1 MAYVIAD
8 NIISPLGKT
17 SEENYLSV
25 KAGKSML
32 HAYEPGSYGVQDGF
46 CASLLD
52 VADATDAV
60 SEGILKTFFECLVY
74 ASASQ
79 AILQAGIDVS
89 RHRVLFILST
99 TKGAIEELDK
109 MEDKDIYLGAIAQRI
124 ATALGIKTKPIVVC
138 NACISGL
145 SALILA
151 NRLLDAYS
159 SYDYVVVCGA
169 DNPRRFIISGFQSLK
184 ALSTEP
190 CRPFDM
196 ERFGLNLGEAA
207 ATIVLGK
214 YPVNSKKDADI
225 QSLEQLELS
234 SSKNVWQIGQGYIK
248 NDAFHISA
256 PSKTSEGLYACLRET
271 LQGMKTEDIGFI
283 NAHGTATLFN
293 DQMESI
299 AIQRAGLSQVP
310 VDALKGYFGHTLG
323 AAGILETILCMK
335 AAEDHIIIGTRGFEE
350 LGVSGKMNIS
360 AENRSTDKPT
370 FVKML
375 SGFGGCN
382 ATLLAT
388 KENAVLANEVK
399 CVPLIRRHHVR
410 ITPNGVTVDG
420 NQLKI
425 KEKTEDSSMLTAIY
439 KQYIG
444 GYPKY
449 YKMDGLSRLGF
460 VASELLLKAE
470 ADSLSNQQNVIVQT
484 QLPLGVPADLQSAGK
499 QGVSKNENLQHAPI
513 EKLLHEFDR
522 AVILFNR
529 SSSIA
534 SDKRYLAS
542 IADKD
547 NYFPSPSI
555 FVYTLPNIVTG
566 EIAIRNGYH
575 GETSFY
581 VLADKDEAQMQE
593 ILQTVFMDTQTKSAI
608 AGWLD
613 YEDATHFEADL
624 YIVESISS

>member
-8 NIISPLGKT
+8 NIISPLGNT

-32 HAYEPGSYGVQDGF
+32 HAYEPGSHGVQDGF
-46 CASLLD
+46 CASLMGAD
-52 VADATDAV
+52 VA
-60 SEGILKTFFECLVY
+60 SFERLTY
-74 ASASQ
+74 ASARK
-79 AILQAGIDVS
+79 AIQQSGIDTAH
-89 RHRVLFILST
+89 HRVLFILST
-99 TKGAIEELDK
+99 TKGSIEKLGTE
-109 MEDKDIYLGAIAQRI
+109 EDADLYLGTTAQHI

-151 NRLLDAYS
+151 SRLLDVDS
-159 SYDYVVVCGA
+159 SETVSPTSGYDSTAHYDYAVVCGA
-169 DNPRRFIISGFQSLK
+169 DNPRRFIISGFLSLK

-207 ATIVLGK
+207 ATIVLGRT
-214 YPVNSKKDADI
+214 SAD
-225 QSLEQLELS
+225 EA
-234 SSKNVWQIGQGYIK
+234 WQIGQGYIK

-256 PSKTSEGLYACLRET
+256 PSKTSEGLYACLQET
-271 LQGMKTEDIGFI
+271 LQGVLPENIGFI

-299 AIQRAGLSQVP
+299 VIQRAGLLQVP
-310 VDALKGYFGHTLG
+310 ANALKGYFGHTLG

-335 AAEDHIIIGTRGFEE
+335 AADDHIIIGTRGFDE

-360 AENRSTDKPT
+360 AENRSTDKQT

-388 KENAVLANEVK
+388 REAEILRDTNISTLTRSHRVRITKKGVTIDGNLLEIKENAGDA
-399 CVPLIRRHHVR
+399 
-410 ITPNGVTVDG
+410 
-420 NQLKI
+420 
-425 KEKTEDSSMLTAIY
+425 SMLTSIY

-470 ADSLSNQQNVIVQT
+470 AATLSHE
-484 QLPLGVPADLQSAGK
+484 LKAE
-499 QGVSKNENLQHAPI
+499 SKVLS
-513 EKLLHEFDR
+513 HEFDR

-529 SSSIA
+529 SSSID
-534 SDKRYLAS
+534 SDKKYLAS

-581 VLADKDEAQMQE
+581 VLVDKDEAQMKE
-593 ILQTVFMDTQTKSAI
+593 ILQTAFMDRQTQSAV

-613 YEDATHFEADL
+613 YEDNTHFEADL
-624 YIVESISS
+624 YIVERPEGQKH

>member
-8 NIISPLGKT
+8 NIISPLGKN
-17 SEENYLSV
+17 SEGNYLSV

-32 HAYEPGSYGVQDGF
+32 HAYGAGSHGVQEGF
-46 CASLLD
+46 CASLI
-52 VADATDAV
+52 DAAV
-60 SEGILKTFFECLVY
+60 VQEAKLRTPFERLAY
-74 ASASQ
+74 ASARK
-79 AILQAGIDVS
+79 ALLQSGIDVA
-89 RHRVLFILST
+89 RHRVAFILST
-99 TKGAIEELDK
+99 TKGSIEELGIIDD
-109 MEDKDIYLGAIAQRI
+109 EEIYLGATAQHI
-124 ATALGIKTKPIVVC
+124 ATALGIETKPIVVC

-151 NRLLDAYS
+151 CRLLDVN
-159 SYDYVVVCGA
+159 YDYAVVCGA
-169 DNPRRFIISGFQSLK
+169 DSPRRFIISGFQSLK

-207 ATIVLGK
+207 ATIVLGRT
-214 YPVNSKKDADI
+214 
-225 QSLEQLELS
+225 S
-234 SSKNVWQIGQGYIK
+234 SHENAWQIGRGYIK

-256 PSKTSEGLYACLRET
+256 PSKTSEGLYACLQET
-271 LQGMKTEDIGFI
+271 LRKMKSEDIGFI

-310 VDALKGYFGHTLG
+310 TNALKGYFGHTLG

-335 AAEDHIIIGTRGFEE
+335 AADEHIIIGTRGFEE

-360 AENRSTDKPT
+360 AENRPTDKQA

-388 KENAVLANEVK
+388 REVGMQKEQVMHQKAGKQQEEQTSWRF
-399 CVPLIRRHHVR
+399 IRRHHVT
-410 ITPNGVTVDG
+410 ITTKGVTVDG
-420 NQLKI
+420 NRLTI
-425 KEKTEDSSMLTAIY
+425 NDDTIDASLLTAIY

-460 VASELLLKAE
+460 IASELLLKAE
-470 ADSLSNQQNVIVQT
+470 A
-484 QLPLGVPADLQSAGK
+484 GA
-499 QGVSKNENLQHAPI
+499 VSHA
-513 EKLLHEFDR
+513 FDR

-534 SDKRYLAS
+534 SDKKYLAS

-593 ILQTVFMDTQTKSAI
+593 ILQTAFMDGQTQSAVT
-608 AGWLD
+608 GWLD

-624 YIVESISS
+624 YIVERSSQSKE

>member
-8 NIISPLGKT
+8 NIISPLGNT

-32 HAYEPGSYGVQDGF
+32 HAYEPGSHGVQDRF
-46 CASLLD
+46 CASLIEQAVPT
-52 VADATDAV
+52 VAENTLNV
-60 SEGILKTFFECLVY
+60 SDFERLAF

-79 AILQAGIDVS
+79 AIRKSGIDIA

-99 TKGAIEELDK
+99 TKGAIEELGK
-109 MEDKDIYLGAIAQRI
+109 VEDEEIYLGATAQRI
-124 ATALGIKTKPIVVC
+124 ATALGITTKPIVVC

-151 NRLLDAYS
+151 SRLLDAKGFSAETSGS
-159 SYDYVVVCGA
+159 SDEFDVSTVDGCYDYAVVCGA
-169 DNPRRFIISGFQSLK
+169 DSPRRFIISGFQSLK

-214 YPVNSKKDADI
+214 KQADLKKLKVSRSSDGNDS
-225 QSLEQLELS
+225 SLR
-234 SSKNVWQIGQGYIK
+234 NAWQIGQGFIK

-256 PSKTSEGLYACLRET
+256 PSKTSEGLYACLQET
-271 LQGMKTEDIGFI
+271 LQGLKSSGLKSESIGFI

-299 AIQRAGLSQVP
+299 AIQRAGLSLVP
-310 VDALKGYFGHTLG
+310 VNALKGYFGHTLG

-360 AENRSTDKPT
+360 AENRLSDKST
-370 FVKML
+370 FIKML

-388 KENAVLANEVK
+388 QEAAVLANEGNLASPSKLSSVDK
-399 CVPLIRRHHVR
+399 KTTPVNISRLIRRHHVQ
-410 ITPNGVTVDG
+410 ILPNGVTVDG
-420 NQLKI
+420 NDLEI
-425 KEKTEDSSMLTAIY
+425 KEKTIGASMLTAIY

-460 VASELLLKAE
+460 IASELLLKAGGE
-470 ADSLSNQQNVIVQT
+470 H
-484 QLPLGVPADLQSAGK
+484 LP
-499 QGVSKNENLQHAPI
+499 
-513 EKLLHEFDR
+513 HEFDR

-534 SDKRYLAS
+534 SDKKYLAS
-542 IADKD
+542 ISGKD

-581 VLADKDEAQMQE
+581 VLPEKDEAQMQE
-593 ILQTVFMDTQTKSAI
+593 ILQTAFMDRQTKSAVT
-608 AGWLD
+608 GWLD
-613 YEDATHFEADL
+613 YEDDSHFEADL
-624 YIVESISS
+624 YIVESYLSC